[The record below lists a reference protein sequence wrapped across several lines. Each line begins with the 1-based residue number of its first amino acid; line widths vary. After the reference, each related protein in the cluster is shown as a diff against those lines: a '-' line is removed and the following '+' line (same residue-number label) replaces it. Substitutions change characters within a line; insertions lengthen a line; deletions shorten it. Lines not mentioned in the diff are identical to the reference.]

1 MDEHRSS
8 AENSM
13 VRKRS
18 AYTRQRAKRTRPK
31 TPAPKTGWLMAELA
45 RLSQLPRRRIRFYLE
60 HRLIEP
66 SEFRGTATRYQRREL
81 LRVLGIA
88 RLRAETGA
96 NLAEIKRKLD
106 GLGDRDLEAWLRT
119 QPLPLE
125 AAAALGFPIS
135 RAHSEPSA
143 HAPDAA
149 VSTLKGQAGVA
160 QTGSTWQRVCLL
172 PGLELM
178 LAADASPAV
187 MRAARRICEEYVRPA
202 ELAKTAPS

>member
-1 MDEHRSS
+1 
-8 AENSM
+8 M

-18 AYTRQRAKRTRPK
+18 YYTRARAKRTRPK
-31 TPAPKTGWLMAELA
+31 TPAPKTGWVMAELA
-45 RLSQLPRRRIRFYLE
+45 RLSQLPQRRLRYYLE

-106 GLGDRDLEAWLRT
+106 VLGDRELEAWLRT
-119 QPLPLE
+119 QPLPPAAAEALGATQPE
-125 AAAALGFPIS
+125 ARGEPGAATRDGASQVVPSVRAAAAKN
-135 RAHSEPSA
+135 A
-143 HAPDAA
+143 
-149 VSTLKGQAGVA
+149 
-160 QTGSTWQRVCLL
+160 STWHRVCLL

-178 LAADASPAV
+178 IAADASPAV
-187 MRAARRICEEYVRPA
+187 LRAAQTICDDHVGVPDTVSR
-202 ELAKTAPS
+202 T